1 MGSGKREAGSG
12 KLYGAPALWPMSEL
26 ALKLTQRVTNIFHPF
41 KIKKSQKRRS
51 PKKKKK
57 KPTRFKCSLRTKA
70 KQKVEE
76 EEESKIKQ
84 GNRCRC
90 HINNLR
96 RSKCSLCLHRKLTSL
111 KAKQRQQG
119 EVAITSTTL
128 TI

>member
-1 MGSGKREAGSG
+1 MWREESISRHQ
-12 KLYGAPALWPMSEL
+12 LRHTLWPVSEL

-41 KIKKSQKRRS
+41 KKKKK
-51 PKKKKK
+51 PKKKVTKKKKK
-57 KPTRFKCSLRTKA
+57 KIKTTRFKCSLRTKA

-96 RSKCSLCLHRKLTSL
+96 RSKCSPCLHRKLTSL

-119 EVAITSTTL
+119 EVAITSTRL